1 MVIGYGIATRR
12 LRALVPK
19 EINRVS
25 RLSLPVVIPYE
36 QSQKRI
42 FNMTLV
48 RYSSSQSSGETL
60 TFDTNNT
67 LVGTPEERMMNV
79 FGGRIKGDSRQ
90 SSSRREIGEPRIIAG
105 VLVPAKPTEPNNCC
119 MSGCVNCVWEQFN
132 DDLKDWRRLRTEAA
146 QKLNKTEREWPADF
160 NPPLNIL
167 EMKNVPK
174 ELRKTKLKMTN
185 KKRISS
191 SAYFPTKSKPGAQ
204 HAKSVVP
211 ELNPELEDKD
221 DWENV
226 PVSFRVFAETEKKM
240 KARKL
245 EKQRRREEEERK
257 AKEAAAG
264 AGGVSPQQPTVQ
276 DTTQSTTL

>member
-12 LRALVPK
+12 LRAFVPRG
-19 EINRVS
+19 IT
-25 RLSLPVVIPYE
+25 RLSRGRSPLAIPQE
-36 QSQKRI
+36 TSQNKM
-42 FNMTLV
+42 FLV
-48 RYSSSQSSGETL
+48 RFSSSQSSSETL

-90 SSSRREIGEPRIIAG
+90 SSSRREIGEPRMIAG
-105 VLVPAKPTEPNNCC
+105 VLVPSKPTEPNNCC

-132 DDLKDWRRLRTEAA
+132 DDLKDWKKLRSEAA
-146 QKLNKTEREWPADF
+146 GKLNKTDREWPADF
-160 NPPLNIL
+160 NPPLNLL

-191 SAYFPTKSKPGAQ
+191 AAYFPTKAKPGAQ

-211 ELNPELEDKD
+211 ELNSEQEDKD

-257 AKEAAAG
+257 AKEAASG
-264 AGGVSPQQPTVQ
+264 SDSTPQQPPIQ
-276 DTTQSTTL
+276 DTTQSTTV